1 MSFSRFM
8 TILRARAAFVLMV
21 MALAGF
27 VGGAV
32 TLAMPKRYLA
42 TASLVVDPNV
52 AQAAVGSGR
61 PEEFMS
67 THLDLVGSPAVA
79 VKVSETLGLERRA
92 DVGALL
98 SGSSLMHALRQLAG
112 LLIDSGEAEPATD
125 PRDWIIARLLR
136 NLTVKSNRDS
146 RLIRITYAAPDPV
159 FAADAANAFARS
171 YLDTLHRLQV
181 GPAKAYAESYEE
193 PLRNLQGNL
202 EAAEA
207 KFSRFQQEKGIV
219 ATDERL
225 DLESARLNELSSQ
238 VVAAQSLSYESQAR
252 QRQLQDFLS
261 RGAGDA
267 PAEVAASPV
276 VQQLKQSVSDR
287 EAKLAELSRRAGP
300 NHPHYRAAV
309 TELAGLKS
317 QLNEQMRSAAHGLM
331 ESGGV
336 ASQREGSLRA
346 ALNEQR
352 RRVLGLKN
360 DRNTLAILA
369 REVDSARQAYEAA
382 LQRVTQ
388 TRTASHAGQASGTVI
403 HPAATPTSPASPR
416 PTLNIAL
423 ALAAGLVA
431 GVGLALYR
439 ESIDE
444 FVRTERDI
452 FEIMGAPVLAVL
464 LPGTRRRG
472 ARALRGPNIHSL
484 PNRA

>member
-1 MSFSRFM
+1 MSFSRFL
-8 TILRARAAFVLMV
+8 TILRARAALVLAV
-21 MALAGF
+21 VALAGI

-52 AQAAVGSGR
+52 AQAAAGSGR

-79 VKVSETLGLERRA
+79 AKVSGALGLERRP

-98 SGSSLMHALRQLAG
+98 SGSSLLHSLRQLAR
-112 LLIDSGEAEPATD
+112 LLIESGEAEPAMD
-125 PRDWIIARLLR
+125 PRDWIIERLQR
-136 NLTVKSNRDS
+136 NLAVRSNRDS
-146 RLIRITYAAPDPV
+146 RLIRVTYAAPDPV

-181 GPAKAYAESYEE
+181 GPAKEHAESFEE
-193 PLRNLQGNL
+193 PLRKLQGNL

-207 KFSRFQQEKGIV
+207 KFARFQQEKGIV
-219 ATDERL
+219 ASDERL
-225 DLESARLNELSSQ
+225 DLENARLNDLSSQ
-238 VVAAQSLSYESQAR
+238 LVAAQSLSYESQAR
-252 QRQLQDFLS
+252 QRQLRDFLA
-261 RGAGDA
+261 RGGGDA

-276 VQQLKQSVSDR
+276 VQQLLQSVSDR

-300 NHPHYRAAV
+300 NHPQHRAAV
-309 TELAGLKS
+309 TELNGLKS
-317 QLNEQMRSAAHGLM
+317 QLNEQMRSAAQGLM

-336 ASQREGSLRA
+336 ASQREGALRG

-352 RRVLGLKN
+352 KRVLGLKS

-369 REVDSARQAYEAA
+369 REVDGARQAYEAA

-388 TRTASHAGQASGTVI
+388 ARTASHAGQTSGTVI
-403 HPAATPTSPASPR
+403 HPAVAPRGPASPR
-416 PTLNIAL
+416 PALNMAV
-423 ALAAGLVA
+423 ALAAGFVL

-439 ESIDE
+439 ENVDE

-452 FEIMGAPVLAVL
+452 IEIMGAPVLAVL

-472 ARALRGPNIHSL
+472 ARALRGSNIHSL